1 MRTLEPA
8 VILFSTLFI
17 GFMIGTAIPREA
29 LEPRILE
36 IDSYTPSFATYPD
49 LQKGILSVFNA
60 AGLTADREFMDAKRF
75 YEQDDI
81 ENFRTYLE
89 YKISKRQ
96 RYNLVLAVDD
106 AALQF
111 VMDERRTMFDGI
123 PVVFVGINDER
134 RAHEALK
141 DPLITGV
148 EEILSIDETIE
159 LAKKFTPNATN
170 VTAVI
175 DQTMTGQGEQIQFL
189 KTAVEYPSLQFSII
203 DTSRS
208 TPEELARQLQGLSDR
223 TILIYM
229 SMTED
234 ATGKTYTVT
243 EGAAFVANHAKIP
256 VYQTA
261 IGGMG
266 TGILGGSQIA
276 YEEHG
281 KLAARQVLSIL
292 GGTPVR
298 DIPAMTTSMQN
309 VTLDVRVMKKFG
321 IPERLAPKE
330 TVFIN
335 KEQSFL
341 DRYKAVLFPAG
352 TLMAILLAIIAMMTA
367 SIDKRKKIAA
377 SLRESEAKFRELA
390 TRDPLTGLHNRS
402 ALQAWVEANLTSAGE
417 NGETGKGALIYVDL
431 DNFKNI
437 NDAYGH
443 DTGDAILGILGK
455 RLSTLEENGVRVSR
469 IGGDEFVVAVWANAQ
484 KEKILDLLHRI
495 HFLLEENYQFDERSF
510 YLTASAGIAW
520 YPEHGKTYRELL
532 GNVDAAMYRA
542 KAQGKD
548 QYAFF
553 TRDMQEEML
562 RKSEVQQGIRQAL
575 LTDALIVHFQ
585 PQFNLNTRHIIGYEA
600 LVRWNH
606 PERGLLLPGEFIEA
620 AEDGGLISRL
630 GTRVF
635 EQACKFSKDRQ
646 DAGLRPIK
654 VSVNISAKQLQ
665 EILFCDMIRTR
676 VENYGIRPQDIML
689 EITESALIG
698 QIEQAKEK
706 ILVLRE
712 MGFGVCLD
720 DFGTGFSSLSYLRE
734 LPFDILK
741 IDKSFVTDI
750 DDSDKQKNLTEDI
763 IRIAHKLGMQV
774 IAEGV
779 ERNEQSEIL
788 ARLGCN
794 SVQGFLTG
802 KPMPPDEA
810 IRREQQKA

>member
-1 MRTLEPA
+1 MGSRKSAIGLA
-8 VILFSTLFI
+8 SAILFSFTIALV
-17 GFMIGTAIPREA
+17 IPQEPQ
-29 LEPRILE
+29 LPRILE
-36 IDSYTPSFATYPD
+36 IDSYTPSFVTYHD
-49 LQKGILSVFNA
+49 IQKGLKSVFDA
-60 AGLTADREFMDAKRF
+60 AGLTVDREFMDAKRF

-81 ENFRTYLE
+81 NNFRAYLE
-89 YKISKRQ
+89 HKISKRTP
-96 RYNLVLAVDD
+96 YNLVIAVDD

-111 VMDERRTMFDGI
+111 VMDERKSMFDGI

-134 RAHEALK
+134 RAQEALK

-148 EEILSIDETIE
+148 EEILSIGETVD
-159 LAKKFTPNATN
+159 LAMKFNPNAEQ
-170 VTAVI
+170 VAAII
-175 DQTMTGQGEQIQFL
+175 DETMTGQGEQMQFM
-189 KTAVEYPSLQFSII
+189 KTALQYPSLKFSII
-203 DTSRS
+203 DTSRL
-208 TPEELARQLQGLSDR
+208 TRDDLAKKLESMSAR
-223 TILIYM
+223 TVLIYM

-234 ATGKTYTVT
+234 AAGKKYTVT
-243 EGAAFVANHAKIP
+243 EGAAFVAKHAIIP
-256 VYQTA
+256 VYQPA
-261 IGGMG
+261 AGGMK

-281 KLAARQVLSIL
+281 KLAAQQALSIL
-292 GGTPVR
+292 GGKPVR
-298 DIPAMTTSMQN
+298 NISAMTTSMQT
-309 VTLDVRVMKKFG
+309 VVLDARVMKKFG
-321 IPERLAPKE
+321 IPETLAPQE

-335 KEQSFL
+335 KEQSFV
-341 DRYKAVLFPAG
+341 DRYKEVLIPAG
-352 TLMAILLAIIAMMTA
+352 TLMAVLLAIIAIMTM
-367 SIDKRKKIAA
+367 SIDRRKKAA
-377 SLRESEAKFRELA
+377 KTLQQSEARFRELA

-402 ALQAWVEANLTSAGE
+402 ALQTWVEAHIGSTDGDGE
-417 NGETGKGALIYVDL
+417 PDKGALIYIDL

-455 RLSTLEENGVRVSR
+455 RLATLEENGICVSR

-484 KEKILDLLHRI
+484 KEKILDLLRRI

-510 YLTASAGIAW
+510 YLTASAGIDW

-553 TRDMQEEML
+553 TRDMQENML

-575 LTDALIVHFQ
+575 LDDALITHFQ
-585 PQFNLNTRHIIGYEA
+585 PQYSLKTGHIIGYEA

-630 GTRVF
+630 GARVF
-635 EQACKFSKDRQ
+635 EHACKFSKDRQ
-646 DAGLRPIK
+646 EAGLRPIK

-665 EILFCDMIRTR
+665 ELLFCDMIKKR
-676 VENYGIRPQDIML
+676 VEKYGIRPQDIML

-698 QIEQAKEK
+698 QMDQTKEK
-706 ILVLRE
+706 IQVLRE

-750 DDSDKQKNLTEDI
+750 DDADKEKNLTEDI

-810 IRREQQKA
+810 INREKKKA